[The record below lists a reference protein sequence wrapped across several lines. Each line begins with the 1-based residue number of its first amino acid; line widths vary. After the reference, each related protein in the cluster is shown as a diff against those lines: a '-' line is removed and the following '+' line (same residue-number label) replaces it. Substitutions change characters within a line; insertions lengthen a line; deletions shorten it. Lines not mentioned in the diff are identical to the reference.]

1 MMFHTIQFIV
11 FAAAVWGLYQ
21 LVLEYRLP
29 RQLLLLGASI
39 AFYAAWRFEPLVV
52 FGGYIGLCWLGGNL
66 LDRLETPWVR
76 KAVMAV
82 LVSELLA
89 CLLAYKYLDLFI
101 KTYMAAAGWVGAQT
115 EAEPLGLVLPLGL
128 SFVNFQ
134 AIAYIVDCYRGD
146 ISGRQSALK
155 IAVHLLFFGQVVS
168 GPILRP
174 KHLLQGLDVAPTLS
188 GDEANQAMF
197 RIAVGVA
204 KKLLIADVIAVTL
217 VAPVFGNP
225 AQYTS
230 MECFVAAVAYT
241 FELYFDFSG
250 YSDIA
255 IGIAALFGF
264 RFPENFNKPY
274 HATNLFE
281 FWNRWHMTLSTWLRD
296 YLYRPL
302 GGSRDGKVKTLRN
315 LFIVMALGGLWH
327 GADWKFLVWGTV
339 HGVLLVLWRI
349 WWWKVGKPDEYTPY
363 WRIAAGWTM
372 TFLLVVLSRIFFRSE
387 SVSVAL
393 VMFERLAMFTWGL
406 ANVSR
411 TAWIALAAAVG
422 FYFLPKKAF
431 VLGMRAFMM
440 TPAFARGA
448 ALVGLGLL
456 VRLLAQ
462 VETRPYIYFQ
472 F

>member
-21 LVLEYRLP
+21 LVLQYRLP
-29 RQLLLLGASI
+29 RQLLLLGASV
-39 AFYAAWRFEPLVV
+39 AFYAAWKLEPLVV
-52 FGGYIGLCWLGGNL
+52 FFGYVGLCWLGGNL

-76 KAVMAV
+76 KAVMGI
-82 LVSELLA
+82 LVGELL
-89 CLLAYKYLDLFI
+89 LGLVGYKYLDLFLR
-101 KTYMAAAGWVGAQT
+101 TWVSAVRWAGAESAV
-115 EAEPLGLVLPLGL
+115 EPLGLMLPLGM
-128 SFVNFQ
+128 SFVTFQ
-134 AIAYIVDCYRGD
+134 AIAYVVDVYRGQV
-146 ISGRQSALK
+146 SGQQSVLK
-155 IAVHLLFFGQVVS
+155 VAVHLLFFGQVVS

-174 KHLLQGLDVAPTLS
+174 SHLLAQLDKTPEVSEEDGARALY
-188 GDEANQAMF
+188 
-197 RIAVGVA
+197 RIAVGVG
-204 KKLLIADVIAVTL
+204 KKLLIADVLAVTL
-217 VAPVFGNP
+217 VGPVFGNP

-230 MECFVAAVAYT
+230 AECLVAAIAYT

-264 RFPENFNKPY
+264 KFPENFNKPY

-281 FWNRWHMTLSTWLRD
+281 FWNRWHMSLSTWLRD

-302 GGSRDGKVKTLRN
+302 GGSRDGKVQTLRN
-315 LFIVMALGGLWH
+315 LFIVMTLGGLWH
-327 GADWKFLVWGTV
+327 GSDWKFLVWGGV

-349 WWWKVGKPDEYTPY
+349 WWWRVGKPDEYTGYP
-363 WRIAAGWTM
+363 RIAAGWFL
-372 TFLLVVLSRIFFRSE
+372 TFFLVVLSRIFFRSD
-387 SVSVAL
+387 SVSAAL
-393 VMFERLAMFTWGL
+393 VMFERLFMLTPGL

-411 TAWIALAAAVG
+411 TAWIALGAAVG
-422 FYFLPKKAF
+422 FYFLPQQAF
-431 VLGMRAFMM
+431 ALGLRAFTA
-440 TPAFARGA
+440 TPALARGA

>member
-1 MMFHTIQFIV
+1 MMFHTIQFIA

-21 LVLEYRLP
+21 LVLQHRLP
-29 RQLLLLGASI
+29 RQLLLLGASV
-39 AFYAAWRFEPLVV
+39 AFYAAWKLTPLVV
-52 FGGYIGLCWLGGNL
+52 FGGYVGLCWLGGNL
-66 LDRLETPWVR
+66 IQRLETKWIR
-76 KAVMAV
+76 RAVMGV
-82 LVSELLA
+82 LVVELVGGLV
-89 CLLAYKYLDLFI
+89 AYKYLDLFI
-101 KTYMAAAGWVGAQT
+101 RSVISAMRWAGSTV
-115 EAEPLGLVLPLGL
+115 EYEPMGLMLPLGM
-128 SFVNFQ
+128 SFVTFQ
-134 AIAYIVDCYRGD
+134 AIAYIVDIYRGQLK
-146 ISGRQSALK
+146 GEQSLLK
-155 IAVHLLFFGQVVS
+155 VAIHLLFFGQVVS

-174 KHLLQGLDVAPTLS
+174 SQLIAQLDKTPTLS
-188 GDEANQAMF
+188 EDEAATAIF
-197 RIAVGVA
+197 RIAVGVG
-204 KKLLIADVIAVTL
+204 KKLLIADVLAVTL

-230 MECFVAAVAYT
+230 AECLIAAIAYT

-264 RFPENFNKPY
+264 KFPENFNKPY

-281 FWNRWHMTLSTWLRD
+281 FWNRWHMSLSTWLRD
-296 YLYRPL
+296 YLYRPM
-302 GGSRDGKVKTLRN
+302 GGSRDGKLATLRN
-315 LFIVMALGGLWH
+315 LFIVMAVGGLWH
-327 GADWKFLVWGTV
+327 GSDWKFLVWGSV
-339 HGVLLVLWRI
+339 HGLLLVLWRI
-349 WWWKVGKPDEYTPY
+349 WWWQVGKPDEYTGY
-363 WRIAAGWTM
+363 ARTAAGWFF
-372 TFLLVVLSRIFFRSE
+372 TFFLVVLSRIFFRSD

-393 VMFERLAMFTWGL
+393 VMFERLGMLTLGF

-411 TAWIALAAAVG
+411 TAWLSLAAAVF
-422 FYFLPKKAF
+422 FYFLPGKVFA
-431 VLGMRAFMM
+431 LSLRAFIA